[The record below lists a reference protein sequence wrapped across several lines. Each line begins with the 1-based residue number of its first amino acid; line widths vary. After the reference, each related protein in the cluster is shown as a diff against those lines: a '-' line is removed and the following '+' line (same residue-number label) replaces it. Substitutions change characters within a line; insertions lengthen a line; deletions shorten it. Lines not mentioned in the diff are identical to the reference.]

1 MMATAPAFWQRK
13 GWRAVALLPL
23 SGLFL
28 LLSSLRRLAYR
39 VGLLASQSAPVP
51 VVVVGNVAV
60 GGSGKTPVV
69 IWLAEQLTL
78 HGMRPGIISRGY
90 GGQGEGVRC
99 LSPDAS
105 ALEAGDEPVLMAR
118 RTGCPVAVGRDRPA
132 AARALCAAH
141 PAVDV
146 IISDDGLQ
154 HYALGRAAEIVVVDE
169 RVLGNG
175 WCLPAGPQR
184 EPVARIG
191 AADLALLHGPC
202 SAALAARLG
211 DVPQAPM
218 RLAGDRLVSL
228 GDPAASVPATDF
240 AGRTVHAV
248 AGIGR
253 PQRFFDQLAGMGLTV
268 IAHPF
273 PDHHAF
279 TPADLAFD
287 DGLPTILTEK
297 DAVKCAPFA
306 PDNTWVF
313 PVRASIPDAALQ
325 PILEKLSRHGRQA
338 A

>member
-1 MMATAPAFWQRK
+1 MTATAPAFWQRK
-13 GWRAVALLPL
+13 GWRAIALLPL
-23 SGLFL
+23 SALFL

-39 VGLLASQSAPVP
+39 AGLLASQSAPVP

-60 GGSGKTPVV
+60 GGSGKTPAV
-69 IWLAEQLTL
+69 IWLAEQLTR
-78 HGMRPGIISRGY
+78 HGMTPGIISRGY
-90 GGQGEGVRC
+90 GGQGAGVRC

-105 ALEAGDEPVLMAR
+105 AADVGDEPVLMAR
-118 RTGCPVAVGRDRPA
+118 RTGCPVAVGQDRPA
-132 AARALCAAH
+132 VARALCAAH

-154 HYALGRAAEIVVVDE
+154 HYALGRSVEIVVLDE

-175 WCLPAGPQR
+175 WCLPAGPLR
-184 EPVARIG
+184 EPVTRIG
-191 AADLALLHGPC
+191 AADLVLLHGPV
-202 SAALAARLG
+202 SAALSAQLG
-211 DVPQAPM
+211 NVPQAPM
-218 RLAGDRLVSL
+218 TLAGDCFVSL
-228 GDPAASVPATDF
+228 GGQAASPIEDF

-306 PDNTWVF
+306 LQNTWVF

-325 PILEKLSRHGRQA
+325 PILETLSRHGRQA